1 MDWAIESL
9 KSKIASGGVL
19 PKLNAANVIKL
30 TLLHPLQSIPV
41 RSWIFE
47 DEQVV
52 RIGRSTE
59 NQVVLFSAV
68 VSRRHIE
75 LRRTGITWELINLG
89 TNGTYLDGKPI
100 AKVPVVDGLIVHLA
114 RSGPKIQIN
123 VGPSQ
128 SSVPAGKISVK
139 PDAKAIHAPPPA
151 AGIST
156 MPVPDQKEIGTSR
169 EEEELTE
176 ADNNPH
182 YSEEEY

>member
-1 MDWAIESL
+1 M
-9 KSKIASGGVL
+9 
-19 PKLNAANVIKL
+19 IKL

-59 NQVVLFSAV
+59 NHVVLFSAV

-100 AKVPVVDGLIVHLA
+100 AKIPVVDGLIVHLA

-123 VGPSQ
+123 VGPHQ
-128 SSVPAGKISVK
+128 SNVQSGKISAK
-139 PDAKAIHAPPPA
+139 PSDAKAINAPLGGA
-151 AGIST
+151 HIST
-156 MPVPDQKEIGTSR
+156 IPVPDQKEIGTSR

-176 ADNNPH
+176 AENKRD
-182 YSEEEY
+182 YSEED

>member
-1 MDWAIESL
+1 M
-9 KSKIASGGVL
+9 
-19 PKLNAANVIKL
+19 IKL

-75 LRRTGITWELINLG
+75 LRRSGLTWELINLG

-123 VGPSQ
+123 VGPNQ
-128 SSVPAGKISVK
+128 SSVQLGQISSVK
-139 PDAKAIHAPPPA
+139 PRDAKEIHAPSGGPQ
-151 AGIST
+151 IST
-156 MPVPDQKEIGTSR
+156 IPVPDQKEVGTSR
-169 EEEELTE
+169 EEEELTQ
-176 ADNNPH
+176 ADH
-182 YSEEEY
+182 TRQYSEEEF

>member
-1 MDWAIESL
+1 M
-9 KSKIASGGVL
+9 
-19 PKLNAANVIKL
+19 IKL

-52 RIGRSTE
+52 RIGRSNE
-59 NQVVLFSAV
+59 NHVVLFSAV

-75 LRRTGITWELINLG
+75 LRRSGISWELINLG

-123 VGPSQ
+123 VDPNQPSVELG
-128 SSVPAGKISVK
+128 VPSVK
-139 PDAKAIHAPPPA
+139 PRDVKAIHAPSLGAPL
-151 AGIST
+151 ST
-156 MPVPDQKEIGTSR
+156 IPLRDQKEVGTSK
-169 EEEELTE
+169 EEDELTAAE
-176 ADNNPH
+176 KTPN
-182 YSEEEY
+182 YLEEDY

>member
-1 MDWAIESL
+1 M
-9 KSKIASGGVL
+9 
-19 PKLNAANVIKL
+19 IKL

-59 NQVVLFSAV
+59 NHVVLFSAV

-100 AKVPVVDGLIVHLA
+100 AKIPVVDGLIVHLA

-123 VGPSQ
+123 VGPNQ
-128 SSVPAGKISVK
+128 SNAQSGKISVK
-139 PDAKAIHAPPPA
+139 PSDAKAINAPLGGA
-151 AGIST
+151 HIST
-156 MPVPDQKEIGTSR
+156 IPVPDQKEIGTSR

-176 ADNNPH
+176 AENKRD

>member
-1 MDWAIESL
+1 M
-9 KSKIASGGVL
+9 
-19 PKLNAANVIKL
+19 IKL

-47 DEQVV
+47 DQQVV

-59 NQVVLFSAV
+59 NHVVLFSAV

-75 LRRTGITWELINLG
+75 LRRSGITWELINLG
-89 TNGTYLDGKPI
+89 TNGTYLDGKPV

-128 SSVPAGKISVK
+128 SSAQLGQTSVK
-139 PDAKAIHAPPPA
+139 PRDAAVHTPSGGVLA
-151 AGIST
+151 ST
-156 MPVPDQKEIGTSR
+156 IPVPEQKEVGTPR
-169 EEEELTE
+169 EEDDLTE
-176 ADNNPH
+176 AENTRP
-182 YSEEEY
+182 YLEEKY

>member
-1 MDWAIESL
+1 M
-9 KSKIASGGVL
+9 
-19 PKLNAANVIKL
+19 IKL

-59 NQVVLFSAV
+59 NHVVLFSAV

-75 LRRTGITWELINLG
+75 LRRSGITWELINLG

-100 AKVPVVDGLIVHLA
+100 AKVPIVDGLIVHLA

-123 VGPSQ
+123 VGPNP
-128 SSVPAGKISVK
+128 SSVQLGLLSVK
-139 PDAKAIHAPPPA
+139 PREAKEINAPS
-151 AGIST
+151 GGVHIST
-156 MPVPDQKEIGTSR
+156 IPVPDQKEVGTSR

-176 ADNNPH
+176 ADNNRH

>member
-1 MDWAIESL
+1 M
-9 KSKIASGGVL
+9 
-19 PKLNAANVIKL
+19 IKL

-59 NQVVLFSAV
+59 NHVVLFSAV

-75 LRRTGITWELINLG
+75 LRRSGITWELINLG

-100 AKVPVVDGLIVHLA
+100 VKVPVVDGLIVHLA

-123 VGPSQ
+123 LNPNQ
-128 SSVPAGKISVK
+128 SSAQVGQISVK
-139 PDAKAIHAPPPA
+139 PRDAKAIHAPSGGA
-151 AGIST
+151 QIST
-156 MPVPDQKEIGTSR
+156 IPLAEPKEVRTSR

-176 ADNNPH
+176 AENTRP
-182 YSEEEY
+182 YSEEY

>member
-1 MDWAIESL
+1 M
-9 KSKIASGGVL
+9 
-19 PKLNAANVIKL
+19 IKL

-59 NQVVLFSAV
+59 NHVVLFSAV

-75 LRRTGITWELINLG
+75 LRRSGITWELINLG

-100 AKVPVVDGLIVHLA
+100 AKVPIVDGLIVHLA

-123 VGPSQ
+123 VGPNQ
-128 SSVPAGKISVK
+128 SSVQLGQINVK
-139 PDAKAIHAPPPA
+139 PREAKEINAPS
-151 AGIST
+151 GGVHIST
-156 MPVPDQKEIGTSR
+156 IPVPDQKEVGTSR

-176 ADNNPH
+176 ADNNRH

>member
-1 MDWAIESL
+1 M
-9 KSKIASGGVL
+9 
-19 PKLNAANVIKL
+19 IKL

-59 NQVVLFSAV
+59 NHVVLFSAV

-75 LRRTGITWELINLG
+75 LRRSGITWELINLG

-100 AKVPVVDGLIVHLA
+100 AKVPIADGLIVHLA

-123 VGPSQ
+123 VGPNQ
-128 SSVPAGKISVK
+128 SSVHLGQTSVK
-139 PDAKAIHAPPPA
+139 PRDVKAIHASSRGTPL
-151 AGIST
+151 ST
-156 MPVPDQKEIGTSR
+156 LPVADQKEVGTSR

-176 ADNNPH
+176 AENTPK

>member
-1 MDWAIESL
+1 M
-9 KSKIASGGVL
+9 
-19 PKLNAANVIKL
+19 IKL

-59 NQVVLFSAV
+59 NHVVLFSAV

-75 LRRTGITWELINLG
+75 LRRSGITWELINLG

-100 AKVPVVDGLIVHLA
+100 AKVPIVDGLIVHLA

-123 VGPSQ
+123 VGPDQ
-128 SSVPAGKISVK
+128 SSVQLGLLSVK
-139 PDAKAIHAPPPA
+139 PRDELAINAPSGGASLRTIP
-151 AGIST
+151 IR
-156 MPVPDQKEIGTSR
+156 DQKEVGTSR
-169 EEEELTE
+169 DEEELTE
-176 ADNNPH
+176 AENTRH

>member
-1 MDWAIESL
+1 M
-9 KSKIASGGVL
+9 
-19 PKLNAANVIKL
+19 IKL

-59 NQVVLFSAV
+59 NHVVLFSAV

-75 LRRTGITWELINLG
+75 LRRSGITWELINLG

-123 VGPSQ
+123 VGPNQ
-128 SSVPAGKISVK
+128 SSVQLGLLSVK
-139 PDAKAIHAPPPA
+139 PRDAKEIHAPSGGA
-151 AGIST
+151 HIST
-156 MPVPDQKEIGTSR
+156 IPVPDHKEVGTSR
-169 EEEELTE
+169 EEDELTE
-176 ADNNPH
+176 ADNNRH

>member
-1 MDWAIESL
+1 M
-9 KSKIASGGVL
+9 
-19 PKLNAANVIKL
+19 IKL

-59 NQVVLFSAV
+59 NHVVLFSAV

-75 LRRTGITWELINLG
+75 LRRSGITWELINLG

-123 VGPSQ
+123 VGPDQ
-128 SSVPAGKISVK
+128 SSVQLGLLSVK
-139 PDAKAIHAPPPA
+139 PRDELAIHAPSGGAPL
-151 AGIST
+151 ST
-156 MPVPDQKEIGTSR
+156 IPVRDQKEVGTSR

-176 ADNNPH
+176 AENTPH

>member
-1 MDWAIESL
+1 M
-9 KSKIASGGVL
+9 
-19 PKLNAANVIKL
+19 IKL

-59 NQVVLFSAV
+59 NHVVLFSAV

-75 LRRTGITWELINLG
+75 LRRSGITWELINLG

-123 VGPSQ
+123 VSPNQ
-128 SSVPAGKISVK
+128 SSVQLGLLSAKTR
-139 PDAKAIHAPPPA
+139 DAKAIHASSGGAPLNTIP
-151 AGIST
+151 I
-156 MPVPDQKEIGTSR
+156 PDQKEVGTSR

-176 ADNNPH
+176 AENTPH

>member
-1 MDWAIESL
+1 M
-9 KSKIASGGVL
+9 
-19 PKLNAANVIKL
+19 IKL

-59 NQVVLFSAV
+59 NHVVLFSAV

-75 LRRTGITWELINLG
+75 LRRSGITWELINLG

-123 VGPSQ
+123 VGPNQ
-128 SSVPAGKISVK
+128 SSAQLGQVSVK
-139 PDAKAIHAPPPA
+139 QRDAKAIHAPSEGAILNTIP
-151 AGIST
+151 ISE
-156 MPVPDQKEIGTSR
+156 QKEVGTSR
-169 EEEELTE
+169 EEDDLTE
-176 ADNNPH
+176 AENTRP
-182 YSEEEY
+182 YSDEEY

>member
-1 MDWAIESL
+1 M
-9 KSKIASGGVL
+9 
-19 PKLNAANVIKL
+19 IKL

-59 NQVVLFSAV
+59 NHVVLFSAV

-75 LRRTGITWELINLG
+75 LRRSGITWELINLG

-100 AKVPVVDGLIVHLA
+100 VKVPVVDGLIVHLA

-123 VGPSQ
+123 VGPHQ
-128 SSVPAGKISVK
+128 SSAQLGLVSVK
-139 PDAKAIHAPPPA
+139 PRDAKAIHDPS
-151 AGIST
+151 AGAQIT
-156 MPVPDQKEIGTSR
+156 TIPIADKQEVGTSR

-176 ADNNPH
+176 AENTRN
-182 YSEEEY
+182 YAEEEY

>member
-1 MDWAIESL
+1 M
-9 KSKIASGGVL
+9 
-19 PKLNAANVIKL
+19 IKL

-59 NQVVLFSAV
+59 NHVVLFSAV

-75 LRRTGITWELINLG
+75 LRRSGITWELINLG

-123 VGPSQ
+123 VSPNQ
-128 SSVPAGKISVK
+128 SSVQLGLASVK
-139 PDAKAIHAPPPA
+139 PRDAKAIHAPLEGA
-151 AGIST
+151 QIST
-156 MPVPDQKEIGTSR
+156 IPISDQKEVGTSR
-169 EEEELTE
+169 EEEDLTE
-176 ADNNPH
+176 AESNRH
-182 YSEEEY
+182 YSEESEEEY

>member
-1 MDWAIESL
+1 M
-9 KSKIASGGVL
+9 
-19 PKLNAANVIKL
+19 IKL

-41 RSWIFE
+41 RSWTFE

-52 RIGRSTE
+52 RLGRSTE
-59 NQVVLFSAV
+59 NHVVLFSAV

-75 LRRTGITWELINLG
+75 LRRSGITWELINLG

-100 AKVPVVDGLIVHLA
+100 VKVPVVDGLIVHLA

-123 VGPSQ
+123 VDPHQ
-128 SSVPAGKISVK
+128 SSVQLGLLSVK
-139 PDAKAIHAPPPA
+139 PRDAKAIHDPSGGAQ
-151 AGIST
+151 IST
-156 MPVPDQKEIGTSR
+156 IPIPDHQEVGTSR

-176 ADNNPH
+176 AENTRN

>member
-1 MDWAIESL
+1 M
-9 KSKIASGGVL
+9 
-19 PKLNAANVIKL
+19 IKL

-75 LRRTGITWELINLG
+75 LRRSGITWELINLG

-123 VGPSQ
+123 VGPNQ
-128 SSVPAGKISVK
+128 SSVQLGQISVK
-139 PDAKAIHAPPPA
+139 PREAKEIHAPSIGA
-151 AGIST
+151 QIST
-156 MPVPDQKEIGTSR
+156 IPVPDQKEVGTSR
-169 EEEELTE
+169 EEEDLTE
-176 ADNNPH
+176 ADNTRH

>member
-1 MDWAIESL
+1 M
-9 KSKIASGGVL
+9 
-19 PKLNAANVIKL
+19 IKL

-59 NQVVLFSAV
+59 NHVVLFSAV

-75 LRRTGITWELINLG
+75 LRRSGITWELINLG

-100 AKVPVVDGLIVHLA
+100 AKVPIVDGLIVHLA

-123 VGPSQ
+123 VGPNQ
-128 SSVPAGKISVK
+128 SSVQSGVSIK
-139 PDAKAIHAPPPA
+139 PRDVSAIHAPSPEGALLNTIP
-151 AGIST
+151 IS
-156 MPVPDQKEIGTSR
+156 DQKEVGTSR

-176 ADNNPH
+176 AENTRP
-182 YSEEEY
+182 YSEEY

>member
-1 MDWAIESL
+1 M
-9 KSKIASGGVL
+9 
-19 PKLNAANVIKL
+19 IKL

-59 NQVVLFSAV
+59 NHVVLFSAV

-75 LRRTGITWELINLG
+75 LRRSGITWELINLG

-100 AKVPVVDGLIVHLA
+100 AKVPIVDGLIVHLA

-123 VGPSQ
+123 VGPNQ
-128 SSVPAGKISVK
+128 SSVQLGQITVK
-139 PDAKAIHAPPPA
+139 PREAKEIHAPS
-151 AGIST
+151 GGVQIST
-156 MPVPDQKEIGTSR
+156 IPVPDQKEVGTSR
-169 EEEELTE
+169 DEEELTE
-176 ADNNPH
+176 ADHTRH

>member
-1 MDWAIESL
+1 M
-9 KSKIASGGVL
+9 
-19 PKLNAANVIKL
+19 IKL

-59 NQVVLFSAV
+59 NHVVLFSAV

-75 LRRTGITWELINLG
+75 LRRSGITWELINLG

-123 VGPSQ
+123 VGPNQ
-128 SSVPAGKISVK
+128 SSVQLGLLSVK
-139 PDAKAIHAPPPA
+139 PRDAKEIHAPSGGA
-151 AGIST
+151 HIST
-156 MPVPDQKEIGTSR
+156 IPVPDHKEVGTSR
-169 EEEELTE
+169 EEEDLTE
-176 ADNNPH
+176 ADNNRH

>member
-1 MDWAIESL
+1 
-9 KSKIASGGVL
+9 
-19 PKLNAANVIKL
+19 VIKL

-41 RSWIFE
+41 RSWIFD

-59 NQVVLFSAV
+59 NHVVLFSAV

-75 LRRTGITWELINLG
+75 LRRSGRTWELINLG

-123 VGPSQ
+123 VDANQ
-128 SSVPAGKISVK
+128 SSVQLGILSVK
-139 PDAKAIHAPPPA
+139 SRDAKVIHAPSEDA
-151 AGIST
+151 QIST
-156 MPVPDQKEIGTSR
+156 IPLPSQKEVGTSR

-176 ADNNPH
+176 AENTRN
-182 YSEEEY
+182 YSEQEEEY

>member
-1 MDWAIESL
+1 
-9 KSKIASGGVL
+9 
-19 PKLNAANVIKL
+19 VIKL

-59 NQVVLFSAV
+59 NHVVLFSAV

-75 LRRTGITWELINLG
+75 LRRSGITWELINLG

-123 VGPSQ
+123 VGPNQ
-128 SSVPAGKISVK
+128 SSVQLGILSAK
-139 PDAKAIHAPPPA
+139 PRDDAKAIHASSGGAPL
-151 AGIST
+151 ST
-156 MPVPDQKEIGTSR
+156 IPVPDQKEVGTSR
-169 EEEELTE
+169 EEDELTE
-176 ADNNPH
+176 AENTPH

>member
-1 MDWAIESL
+1 
-9 KSKIASGGVL
+9 
-19 PKLNAANVIKL
+19 VIKL

-59 NQVVLFSAV
+59 NHVVLFSAV

-123 VGPSQ
+123 VGPNQ
-128 SSVPAGKISVK
+128 SNVQLGKTSVK
-139 PDAKAIHAPPPA
+139 PSDAKAINAPLESA
-151 AGIST
+151 HIS
-156 MPVPDQKEIGTSR
+156 MIPIPSQKEIGTSR

-176 ADNNPH
+176 AENKRD
-182 YSEEEY
+182 YSEED

>member
-1 MDWAIESL
+1 M
-9 KSKIASGGVL
+9 
-19 PKLNAANVIKL
+19 
-30 TLLHPLQSIPV
+30 LHPLQSIPV

-59 NQVVLFSAV
+59 NHVVLFSAV

-75 LRRTGITWELINLG
+75 LRRSGITWELINLG

-100 AKVPVVDGLIVHLA
+100 AKVPIVDGLIVHLA

-123 VGPSQ
+123 VGPNQ
-128 SSVPAGKISVK
+128 SSAQLGLLSVQARE
-139 PDAKAIHAPPPA
+139 AKEIHAPS
-151 AGIST
+151 GGVHIST
-156 MPVPDQKEIGTSR
+156 IPVPEQKEVGTSR

-176 ADNNPH
+176 ADNIRH
-182 YSEEEY
+182 YPQEEY

>member
-1 MDWAIESL
+1 
-9 KSKIASGGVL
+9 
-19 PKLNAANVIKL
+19 VIKL

-52 RIGRSTE
+52 RIGRSAE
-59 NQVVLFSAV
+59 NHVVLFSAV

-89 TNGTYLDGKPI
+89 TNGTYLDGQPI

-123 VGPSQ
+123 VGPNQ
-128 SSVPAGKISVK
+128 SKIPLGQVSVK
-139 PDAKAIHAPPPA
+139 PRDAKAINASLEGAH
-151 AGIST
+151 IST
-156 MPVPDQKEIGTSR
+156 IPLPDQKEIGTSR
-169 EEEELTE
+169 EEDELTE
-176 ADNNPH
+176 AENNKH
-182 YSEEEY
+182 YSEE

>member
-1 MDWAIESL
+1 
-9 KSKIASGGVL
+9 
-19 PKLNAANVIKL
+19 VIKL

-41 RSWIFE
+41 RSWIFD

-59 NQVVLFSAV
+59 NHVVLFSAV

-75 LRRTGITWELINLG
+75 LRRSGITWELINLG

-100 AKVPVVDGLIVHLA
+100 AKVPIVDGLIVHLA

-123 VGPSQ
+123 VGPNQ
-128 SSVPAGKISVK
+128 SSSSAQLGQIS
-139 PDAKAIHAPPPA
+139 AKERDSKVIHAPSE
-151 AGIST
+151 GTLLST
-156 MPVPDQKEIGTSR
+156 MPISEQKEIGTSR
-169 EEEELTE
+169 EEEDLTE
-176 ADNNPH
+176 AENTRS

>member
-1 MDWAIESL
+1 M
-9 KSKIASGGVL
+9 
-19 PKLNAANVIKL
+19 IKL

-59 NQVVLFSAV
+59 NHVVLFSAV

-75 LRRTGITWELINLG
+75 LRRSGITWELINLG

-100 AKVPVVDGLIVHLA
+100 AKVPIVDGLIVHLA

-123 VGPSQ
+123 VGPNQ
-128 SSVPAGKISVK
+128 SSVQLGLLSVK
-139 PDAKAIHAPPPA
+139 PREAKEINAPS
-151 AGIST
+151 AGVQMST
-156 MPVPDQKEIGTSR
+156 IPVPDHKEVGTSR
-169 EEEELTE
+169 EEDELTQ
-176 ADNNPH
+176 ADNNRH

>member
-1 MDWAIESL
+1 M
-9 KSKIASGGVL
+9 
-19 PKLNAANVIKL
+19 IKL

-59 NQVVLFSAV
+59 NHVVLFSAV

-75 LRRTGITWELINLG
+75 LRRSGITWELINLG

-100 AKVPVVDGLIVHLA
+100 AKVPVVDGLTVHLA

-123 VGPSQ
+123 VGPDQ
-128 SSVPAGKISVK
+128 SSVQLGPGRVK
-139 PDAKAIHAPPPA
+139 PRDELAIHAPSVGAPL
-151 AGIST
+151 ST
-156 MPVPDQKEIGTSR
+156 IPVHDQKEVGTSR
-169 EEEELTE
+169 DEEELTE
-176 ADNNPH
+176 AENSRH